1 MRYCLFTLLLIAVA
15 SELASAQSI
24 ASNYRPDLNGRLVEG
39 SRLDVGPKGDKTEL
53 SDSMNGRKVPRE
65 VTETRVISEG
75 PSGKVVETVTRKF
88 DPTGQP
94 GGVVKTVSEEQT
106 HGNATTIRATTY
118 VSDVNGRLQEG
129 ERRTVESVKQGTTTS
144 SDVTIARPGPTGS
157 FDTVEK
163 RKVVSVADKDS
174 VHEDE
179 TVYRPAQNAGLV
191 PAEREVRDTKKETG
205 GASQTTQVYRPDY
218 TGRMELMTQEVA
230 KTTEKPDGTTVI
242 EKNVYGRATDG
253 VDVTADT
260 AQRVRA
266 QEIIVRT
273 KGAGDAVVE
282 TTTLRQT
289 TPGDPTRLGEPRKVS
304 ETVCTGK
311 CTGPLQP

>member
-1 MRYCLFTLLLIAVA
+1 MRYCLLTLLATSFA
-15 SELASAQSI
+15 CAQST

-39 SRLDVGPKGDKTEL
+39 SQLDVGPKGDKTER

-65 VTETRVISEG
+65 VTETRVISESPTG
-75 PSGKVVETVTRKF
+75 RVIETVTHKF

-94 GGVVKTVSEEQT
+94 GPVVKTVTEEQT
-106 HGNATTIRATTY
+106 HGNSTTIRATTY
-118 VSDVNGRLQEG
+118 FSDTNGRLQEG
-129 ERRTVESVKQGTTTS
+129 ERRTVESVKQGATTS
-144 SDVTIARPGPTGS
+144 SDVTIARPGPSGA
-157 FDTVEK
+157 FDTIEK

-179 TVYRPAQNAGLV
+179 TVYRPTQSAGLV
-191 PAEREVRDTKKETG
+191 PAEREVRDSRKQAG
-205 GASQTTQVYRPDY
+205 GASQTREVYRPDY

-230 KTTEKPDGTTVI
+230 KTTERPDGTTVT
-242 EKNVYGRATDG
+242 EKNVYARSTDG
-253 VDVTADT
+253 VAVTGDT

-266 QEIIVRT
+266 QEVIVRS
-273 KGAGDAVVE
+273 KGAGDTVVE